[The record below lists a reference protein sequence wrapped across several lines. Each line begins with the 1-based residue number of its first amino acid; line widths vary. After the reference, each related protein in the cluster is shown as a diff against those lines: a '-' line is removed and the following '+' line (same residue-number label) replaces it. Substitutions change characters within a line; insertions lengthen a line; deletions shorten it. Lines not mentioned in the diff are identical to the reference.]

1 MLRITALSSVLA
13 AWLLLSLPAAAG
25 EVVNQV
31 ILRVNDRITTLYD
44 YLDRRAGV
52 RQEILRNEQLSPED
66 RERLLAE
73 LPQRVMR
80 DIFQE
85 LLLESRA
92 DQLEIFVSQ
101 DEIDEEIQGMMKR
114 NEITSQEQLVQ
125 ALQSFGMDMEKFRQQ
140 FETEI
145 RLQKVVGQE
154 VRSQVTVEE
163 DELRRVYRANLD
175 AFTLPE
181 QRNAREII
189 ILEESSLSPEERES
203 LAQETVGRLRAGGSL
218 EAIAAELSD
227 RQVAS
232 GVIDLGWVTS
242 SEIDPSLQAPLW
254 ELSADAERWTL
265 LRESRAIATYVR
277 DEGVDLVHT
286 AASFDTW
293 VSESSAATSPPNLSA
308 SAGKAFDTPRMRVS
322 QSTRRVRRPDR
333 AMERAR
339 QMEFVVLPSAGTAD
353 VMATTWLRSFGL
365 AN

>member
-254 ELSADAERWTL
+254 ELSAGGVSDPIAGRGGMHILQLAGIKEATTEPFSEVKNRIKAREQNRLFAEKFENYLKELAEEAYIVDNVPPDAAGYR
-265 LRESRAIATYVR
+265 
-277 DEGVDLVHT
+277 EGVGAPKRDPFTILGEEIDGSEPT
-286 AASFDTW
+286 AEIPEGS
-293 VSESSAATSPPNLSA
+293 
-308 SAGKAFDTPRMRVS
+308 R
-322 QSTRRVRRPDR
+322 
-333 AMERAR
+333 
-339 QMEFVVLPSAGTAD
+339 
-353 VMATTWLRSFGL
+353 
-365 AN
+365 